1 MSLSAAECR
10 RVIMRMSDKQWNFLL
25 DVAELIHYAADANI
39 KMTGGELY
47 RTAYQHA
54 ENQRLGLTKAV
65 RSKHMDRLAIDFNL
79 WYEDKV
85 MWSMS
90 KDEILTHFKFLG
102 EFWEQLRE
110 GNRWG
115 GHWSFF
121 DPAHFQGP

>member
-1 MSLSAAECR
+1 
-10 RVIMRMSDKQWNFLL
+10 MSDKQWNFLL
-25 DVAELIHYAADANI
+25 DVAELIMYADQHGI

-102 EFWEQLRE
+102 EFWESLRE

-115 GHWSFF
+115 GHWPTFF